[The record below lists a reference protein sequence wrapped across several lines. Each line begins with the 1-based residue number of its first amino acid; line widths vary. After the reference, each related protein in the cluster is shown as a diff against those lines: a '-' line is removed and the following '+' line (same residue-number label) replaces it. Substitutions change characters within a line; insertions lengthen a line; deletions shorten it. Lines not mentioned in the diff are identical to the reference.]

1 MEDVVLNRA
10 GILGLCTIIVST
22 ITELNKGI
30 PNKKLFWSTAAIS
43 HRLLCH
49 DKEQQN
55 LGDINDIKRRKS
67 SALLAFRRAKYKIQ
81 LV

>member
-30 PNKKLFWSTAAIS
+30 PNKKLF
-43 HRLLCH
+43 
-49 DKEQQN
+49 
-55 LGDINDIKRRKS
+55 
-67 SALLAFRRAKYKIQ
+67 
-81 LV
+81 